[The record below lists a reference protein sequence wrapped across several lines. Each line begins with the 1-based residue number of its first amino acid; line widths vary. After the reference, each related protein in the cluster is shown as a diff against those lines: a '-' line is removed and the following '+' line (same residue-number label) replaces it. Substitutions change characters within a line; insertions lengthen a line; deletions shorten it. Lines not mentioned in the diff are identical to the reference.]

1 MRKTIIQQPEIKL
14 VGITARTNNQAEFD
28 PTTAQIGATI
38 QKYFVLGVPGQI
50 LHRKNPGT
58 TFCVYT
64 EYESDQTGSYTYF
77 IGEEVKKYE
86 EVPAHLVTLTIPA
99 QTYAQFTTPK
109 GTLPEIVI
117 DAWIEIWQ
125 MNTDLLGGKR
135 SFMAD
140 FEIYDERARD
150 AQKAAIDICIGIQGG
165 LLRK

>member
-38 QKYFVLGVPGQI
+38 QKYFVQGIPGQI

-99 QTYAQFTTPK
+99 QTYAQFTTSK

-117 DAWIEIWQ
+117 DAWKEIWQ
-125 MNTDLLGGKR
+125 MNADLLGGKR
-135 SFMAD
+135 SFIAD